1 MSPVNAMIA
10 RMDVTPDLVTEAT
23 SVMQR
28 ALGGGTKPDWDQAA
42 GDLEW
47 SCWRTGTHVADD
59 LFSYAS
65 QVLAEPSSDYLP
77 IEATVLDDATPEDL
91 LRSIVMCGE
100 LLRLAVAS
108 ASPEARAWHP
118 YGTSDPVGFA
128 AMGIVEVLVHTH
140 DIARGLTI
148 DWAPPGMLCEPV
160 LRRLFP
166 AAPRGDPSQ
175 VLLWCT
181 GRAALDGRPRLT
193 RWRWES
199 SVRD

>member
-1 MSPVNAMIA
+1 MQWCVVLTWDHREAHRWTPGLDVSPVDAMIA

-28 ALGGGTKPDWDQAA
+28 ALGGGTKPDWHQAA
-42 GDLEW
+42 GD
-47 SCWRTGTHVADD
+47 
-59 LFSYAS
+59 
-65 QVLAEPSSDYLP
+65 LP

-118 YGTSDPVGFA
+118 YGTSDPLGFA